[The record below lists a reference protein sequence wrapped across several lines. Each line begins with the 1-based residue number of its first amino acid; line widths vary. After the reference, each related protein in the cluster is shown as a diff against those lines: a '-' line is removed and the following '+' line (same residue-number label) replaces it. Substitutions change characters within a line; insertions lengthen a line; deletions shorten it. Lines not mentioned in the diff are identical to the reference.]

1 MMTKTSDLSAV
12 HIYRD
17 RISALRMSNCCAPL
31 LSPSLITTASL
42 RESSLSGVMRIGSPH
57 DIADTTLPPILS
69 HIARSSQKLR
79 LEIDGG

>member
-1 MMTKTSDLSAV
+1 MTETSDLSAV

-17 RISALRMSNCCAPL
+17 RISALRMSNCCAP

-69 HIARSSQKLR
+69 HIARSSPKLR